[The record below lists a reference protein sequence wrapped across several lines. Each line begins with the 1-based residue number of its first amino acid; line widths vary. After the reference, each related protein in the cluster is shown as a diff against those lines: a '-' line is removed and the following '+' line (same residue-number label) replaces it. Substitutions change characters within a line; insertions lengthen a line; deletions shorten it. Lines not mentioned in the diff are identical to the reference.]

1 MQNKNL
7 FLFAVIV
14 VLCFSIGD
22 SELFAQKKKL
32 TYKQVY
38 EGGMGI
44 RSMMG
49 MIGRSQGWVDDE
61 HYIESK
67 ADPAKPGSRPIAM
80 KVNAGD
86 GKSGILFDNSGIQLP
101 EGFSIDQ
108 ATGKSKDYNYFL
120 FKQKNNLYYYDRIEN
135 SFKQLTNDDA
145 EEKIPQLSPDSKKV
159 AYVKNNNL
167 CVYDIENEKEIQFTN
182 DGTNLI
188 YNGWASWVYMEEILG
203 RVTAYNAFWWSPN
216 SEMVCFL
223 RFDDNPVPDFPIYHA
238 DGQHGELEHQRYPKA
253 GDPNPYVRFGV
264 ANVQTSKVVWAD
276 FDEKADQYIAWP
288 TWLKDSRLTV
298 QWMNRGQN
306 NIIIYNVDA
315 NTGKKSQLFSE
326 SQKTWVEW
334 FTDVTFLKNN
344 NGFILR
350 SNVDGFSHLYL
361 YDQTGK
367 LKNRITQ
374 GEWEVTSI
382 NLVDE
387 ANKKIYFTGWKE
399 KSTERHLFVV
409 GFNGKDFRQ
418 LTTIAGTHT
427 CMVSPSGKY
436 FIDSYSNISTPTKV
450 DLYKTEEKLIRN
462 ISETKNTQSDE
473 FELAK
478 TELFTIPSGDGYDL
492 PALWSLPAEFDPNKK
507 YTVIISIYGGPNSA
521 SVRNSFPTGMGNS
534 YLASKGIITLAV
546 DHRGSG
552 QFGKRGQNLMYR
564 NLGKWEL
571 NDYIAVVKWLR
582 KQSFID
588 STKIGITGGSYGG
601 YVTALALTKG
611 ADYFTHGI
619 AEFGVMDWQL
629 YDNVYTE
636 RYMDTPKENPEGYK
650 EASVFNYVNNYKGK
664 MLITHGT
671 IDDNV
676 HTQNSIQLILELEKL
691 NKDFEMMFYPNQR
704 HGIGMPLYLHAAKER
719 LKFWFRNFLG
729 RELDVNKD

>member
-1 MQNKNL
+1 MKSKKF
-7 FLFAVIV
+7 FLLIIIA
-14 VLCFSIGD
+14 VLCGSFENH
-22 SELFAQKKKL
+22 ELLAQKKKL

-38 EGGMGI
+38 ESGMGM
-44 RSMMG
+44 RAMMG
-49 MIGRSQGWVDDE
+49 MRGGTINWIDDE
-61 HYIESK
+61 HYLEMK
-67 ADPAKPGSRPIAM
+67 ADPLKSGSRPVPM
-80 KVNAGD
+80 KVNAED
-86 GKSGILFDNSGIQLP
+86 GKSEIYFDNNTVKLP
-101 EGFSIDQ
+101 DGFSIDQ
-108 ATGKSKDYNYFL
+108 AVSRSKDYSSFL
-120 FKQKNNLYYYDRIEN
+120 FKQKNNLYYYNKTEN

-145 EEKIPQLSPDSKKV
+145 EEKIPQLSPDGKKV

-167 CVYDIENEKEIQFTN
+167 YAYDVDNEKEIQFTN
-182 DGTNLI
+182 DGTDLI

-203 RVTAYNAFWWSPN
+203 RSTAYNAFWWSPN
-216 SEMVCFL
+216 SEIICFL

-253 GDPNPYVRFGV
+253 GDPNPFVKFGI
-264 ANVQTSKVVWAD
+264 ANIKTGKVVWAD

-288 TWLKDSRLTV
+288 VWLKDNSLTV
-298 QWMNRGQN
+298 QWMNRGQD
-306 NIIIYNVDA
+306 NIVVYNVDV
-315 NTGKKSQLFSE
+315 NSGKKSPLFSE
-326 SQKTWVEW
+326 TQKTWVEW
-334 FTDVTFLKNN
+334 FTDLSFLKDN

-361 YDQTGK
+361 YDMNGK

-387 ANKKIYFTGWKE
+387 ENKKIYFTGWKE

-409 GFNGKDFRQ
+409 NFNGKNLGQ
-418 LTTIAGTHT
+418 LTSVAGTHN
-427 CMVSPSGKY
+427 CSVSPTGKY
-436 FIDSYSNISTPTKV
+436 YIDTYSNINSPSRN
-450 DLYKTEEKLIRN
+450 DLYTTGGKFLRN
-462 ISETKNTQSDE
+462 ISETKNQQNDE
-473 FELAK
+473 YELAK
-478 TELFTIPSGDGYDL
+478 VELFTIPSGDGYEL
-492 PALWSLPAEFDPNKK
+492 PAIWYLPADFDRNKK
-507 YTVIISIYGGPNSA
+507 YPLIISIYGGPNSA
-521 SVRNSFPTGMGNS
+521 TVRNSYSMGLGNS

-552 QFGKRGQNLMYR
+552 HFGKRGENLMHR
-564 NLGKWEL
+564 NLGKWEM
-571 NDYIAVVKWLR
+571 NDYIAAVKWLR

-629 YDNVYTE
+629 YDDVYTE

-650 EASVFNYVNNYKGK
+650 EGSVLNYVNNYKGK

-676 HTQNSIQLILELEKL
+676 HMQNSIQLIFELEKL

-704 HGIGMPLYLHAAKER
+704 HGIGMPLYIHAGKER
-719 LKFWFRNFLG
+719 VKFWFKNFLG
-729 RELDVNKD
+729 KELDVNKD